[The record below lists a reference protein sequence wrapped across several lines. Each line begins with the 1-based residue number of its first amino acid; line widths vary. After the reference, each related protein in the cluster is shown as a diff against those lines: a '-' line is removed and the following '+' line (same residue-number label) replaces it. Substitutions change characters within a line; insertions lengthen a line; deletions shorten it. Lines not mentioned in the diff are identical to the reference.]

1 MLKRLN
7 NVKKLIDYESC
18 NATDRS
24 SSVYMILMVLVRQI
38 TFELRGLWHLR
49 AGHKNGVSWN
59 RSSHD
64 VLEVRNRI

>member
-1 MLKRLN
+1 MLLKRLN

-49 AGHKNGVSWN
+49 AGHESLVS
-59 RSSHD
+59 
-64 VLEVRNRI
+64 